1 MPEKCVHM
9 TSGIC
14 TTCQALDQALAE
26 LQRVRGQRDRLA
38 GVLRIV
44 MDTAMSQERLSM
56 SPADAAA
63 LLVIGE
69 TAQAALAGIAARP

>member
-1 MPEKCVHM
+1 MPDHCPHQHDGYCV
-9 TSGIC
+9 
-14 TTCQALDQALAE
+14 TCLALDQALAE